1 MISTEPIRETVIDKP
16 ELERDR
22 STRAILNRNRSDY
35 LARRSLRYY
44 HRQREVEFND
54 LKKQVEKLT
63 KVVES
68 LISKK

>member
-35 LARRSLRYY
+35 LARRNLRYY

-54 LKKQVEKLT
+54 LKKQVENLS